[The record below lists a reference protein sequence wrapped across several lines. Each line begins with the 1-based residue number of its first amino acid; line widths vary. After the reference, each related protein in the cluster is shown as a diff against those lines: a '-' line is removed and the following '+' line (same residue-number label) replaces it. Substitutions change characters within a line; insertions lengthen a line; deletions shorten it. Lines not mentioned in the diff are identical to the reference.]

1 MDAKL
6 FKWSVSLWKSG
17 CVLVNVPILSSG
29 GTNTQIL
36 YFSKMAAPQS
46 YYTLI
51 IENVSSVVS
60 R

>member
-1 MDAKL
+1 M
-6 FKWSVSLWKSG
+6 SG
-17 CVLVNVPILSSG
+17 CLLVNVPILSSG